1 MFAETFKNRNMNLLK
16 ELRAQF
22 NLREWIAAFLFYVPT
37 ANAKRVKGGAR
48 LTQPG
53 EQLTFN
59 ERFNYLK
66 NETNR

>member
-1 MFAETFKNRNMNLLK
+1 MKQLLK

-22 NLREWIAAFLFYVPT
+22 SLREWIAAFFCYIPT
-37 ANAKRVKGGAR
+37 AHCKRVKGGAR

-59 ERFNYLK
+59 ERFNMLK
-66 NETNR
+66 NER